1 MANQKIL
8 DAKQTI
14 IDEIASKTKE
24 SATTLF
30 FNCTELPV
38 ADLTELRR
46 KLRENDCEL
55 KVYKN
60 TLAKRALDSLNY
72 DLEGELNGPKA
83 VAFGKDA
90 IAPIKIVSEFAKTH
104 PTLDLRIAIVDGE
117 VTKQDK
123 IKELANVPSRDTLLT
138 MFAAGLMEH
147 VKNVAI
153 CLDLHAKNLEENK

>member
-60 TLAKRALDSLNY
+60 TLAKRDLDSLNY
-72 DLEGELNGPKA
+72 DLDGELNGPKA

-138 MFAAGLMEH
+138 MFASGLMEH
-147 VKNVAI
+147 VKSVAI
-153 CLDLHAKNLEENK
+153 CLDLHSQNLENN

>member
-46 KLRENDCEL
+46 KLRENDCKL
-55 KVYKN
+55 KFYKN

-90 IAPIKIVSEFAKTH
+90 ITPIKIVSEFAKTH

-153 CLDLHAKNLEENK
+153 CLDLHSQNLENN

>member
-72 DLEGELNGPKA
+72 DLEGELN
-83 VAFGKDA
+83 
-90 IAPIKIVSEFAKTH
+90 IS
-104 PTLDLRIAIVDGE
+104 
-117 VTKQDK
+117 
-123 IKELANVPSRDTLLT
+123 
-138 MFAAGLMEH
+138 
-147 VKNVAI
+147 
-153 CLDLHAKNLEENK
+153 

>member
-14 IDEIASKTKE
+14 IDEIANKTKE

-83 VAFGKDA
+83 VAFGKDT

-138 MFAAGLMEH
+138 MFAAGLMQH
-147 VKNVAI
+147 VKDVAI
-153 CLDLHAKNLEENK
+153 CLDLHSQNLENN

>member
-8 DAKQTI
+8 DAKQI
-14 IDEIASKTKE
+14 VIDEIVAKTKE

-46 KLRENDCEL
+46 KLRENDCKL
-55 KVYKN
+55 KFYKN

-138 MFAAGLMEH
+138 MFAAGLMQH
-147 VKNVAI
+147 VKDVAI
-153 CLDLHAKNLEENK
+153 CLDLHSQNLENN

>member
-8 DAKQTI
+8 DAKQAI
-14 IDEIASKTKE
+14 IDEIVTKTQE

-38 ADLTELRR
+38 ADLTALRR

-138 MFAAGLMEH
+138 MFAAGLMQH
-147 VKNVAI
+147 VKDVAI
-153 CLDLHAKNLEENK
+153 CLDLHSQNLEK

>member
-46 KLRENDCEL
+46 KLRENDCKL
-55 KVYKN
+55 KFYKN

-90 IAPIKIVSEFAKTH
+90 ITPIKIVSEFAKTH

-138 MFAAGLMEH
+138 MFASGLMEH

-153 CLDLHAKNLEENK
+153 CLDLHSQNLEK

>member
-46 KLRENDCEL
+46 KLRENDCKL
-55 KVYKN
+55 KFYKN

-138 MFAAGLMEH
+138 MFASGLMEH
-147 VKNVAI
+147 VKSVAI
-153 CLDLHAKNLEENK
+153 CLDLHSQNLENN

>member
-46 KLRENDCEL
+46 KLRENDCKL
-55 KVYKN
+55 KFYKN

-153 CLDLHAKNLEENK
+153 CLDLHSQNLENN

>member
-138 MFAAGLMEH
+138 MFAAGLMQH
-147 VKNVAI
+147 VKDVAI
-153 CLDLHAKNLEENK
+153 CLDLHSQNLENN

>member
-138 MFAAGLMEH
+138 MFAAGLMQH

-153 CLDLHAKNLEENK
+153 CLDLHSQNLENN